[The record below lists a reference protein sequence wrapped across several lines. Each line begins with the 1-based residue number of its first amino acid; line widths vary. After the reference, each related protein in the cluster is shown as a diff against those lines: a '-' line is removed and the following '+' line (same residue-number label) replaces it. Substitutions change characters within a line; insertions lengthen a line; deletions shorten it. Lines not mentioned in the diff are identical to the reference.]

1 MKCTTAAALVC
12 LATTAAAA
20 PTPKPFIPPSD
31 LFKGFNEFNGESVYN
46 GLFGKDE
53 PGKDKFKKSDHKKT
67 TVKPYK
73 YEEVLKWDGAGSEPY
88 DWGFNWS
95 RRPLRNGSS
104 GESTE
109 DRKKKDEE
117 RKKKE
122 EEDRKKKDEE
132 RKKKEEERKKK
143 EEEERK
149 KKEDED
155 KNKKNND
162 QGDWKIKNFNRKCT
176 SGGNGN
182 DESKDKDCTI
192 KFEIEQP
199 GKSSSKCEYKIDT
212 LRASISNHKCNDNGN
227 EYNIGAQWSDF
238 FGADKGFTTLSV
250 VDQKNNRIV
259 WPAYS
264 DTELKNGQNFSPDKT
279 YKSQEVPK

>member
-12 LATTAAAA
+12 LVASAAAA

-31 LFKGFNEFNGESVYN
+31 LFKGFNQFNGESVYN
-46 GLFGKDE
+46 GLFNKDG
-53 PGKDKFKKSDHKKT
+53 PSKDKSKEFDHKKA

-73 YEEVLKWDGAGSEPY
+73 YEDALKWDGSGSEPY

-95 RRPLRNGSS
+95 RRPFRNGFP

-109 DRKKKDEE
+109 DQKKKEEERKKKDEE
-117 RKKKE
+117 E
-122 EEDRKKKDEE
+122 RKKKD
-132 RKKKEEERKKK
+132 EERKKK

-149 KKEDED
+149 KKEEDE
-155 KNKKNND
+155 KNKDNKDNK
-162 QGDWKIKNFNRKCT
+162 GDWKIKNFNRKCT
-176 SGGNGN
+176 NGGNGN

-192 KFEIEQP
+192 RFEIEQP
-199 GKSSSKCEYKIDT
+199 GKSTSKCEYKIDS

-238 FGADKGFTTLSV
+238 FGPDKGFTTLSV
-250 VDQKNNRIV
+250 VDQKNKRIV